1 MSDGIVIIGS
11 GFAARQLVK
20 NIRKQDTHIPLTL
33 IAADSMDEY
42 NKPDLSHVVS
52 RGQRADDLTLQTAGE
67 FAEQYHLRLFPY
79 TWVSDL
85 DAAAKVVKSQ
95 DREWRY
101 DKLVLATGAA
111 PFIPPVP
118 GHELMLTLNSQR
130 EYGAA
135 QSQLHDAQRVLIV
148 GGGLIGCELAMDFCR
163 AGKAV
168 TVVDNSASVLS
179 ALMPP
184 EVSSRLQH
192 RLTDMGVH
200 LMLKTQLEG
209 LEQTADGIRVS
220 LDRQRSVT
228 VDAVVAA
235 AGLRPETALARHAG
249 LMIRRGVVV
258 NSRLQTSDPAIYAL
272 GDCAEINGSVLPFL
286 QPILLSAMCLAKN
299 LLSQANELTLPPMLV
314 KVKTPDLPLHLAGET
329 QRDDLTWNLVAAK
342 EGVVAKGVD
351 AANQLRAFV
360 VSEDRM
366 KEAFALLKQLVR

>member
-20 NIRKQDTHIPLTL
+20 NIRKQDPNIPLTL

-52 RGQRADDLTLQTAGE
+52 RGQNADDLTLQTAGE
-67 FAEQYHLRLFPY
+67 FAEQYNLRLFPH
-79 TWVSDL
+79 TWVSDI
-85 DAAAKVVKSQ
+85 DADNQVVKSQ

-101 DKLVLATGAA
+101 DKLVLATGAT
-111 PFIPPVP
+111 PFIPLVP
-118 GHELMLTLNSQR
+118 GRELMLTLNSQR

-135 QSQLHDAQRVLIV
+135 QSQLRDAKRVLIV

-184 EVSSRLQH
+184 EASSRLQH
-192 RLTDMGVH
+192 RLTDMGVD
-200 LMLKTQLEG
+200 LMLKSQLQS
-209 LEQTADGIRVS
+209 LAQNADGIRVT
-220 LDRQRSVT
+220 LDRQRTLT

-249 LMIRRGVVV
+249 LQTHRGVVV
-258 NSRLQTSDPAIYAL
+258 NSQLQTRHPAIYAL
-272 GDCAEINGSVLPFL
+272 GDCAEINGMVLPFL
-286 QPILLSAMCLAKN
+286 QPILLSAMCLSKN
-299 LLSQANELTLPPMLV
+299 LLAQQGELKLPPMLV
-314 KVKTPDLPLHLAGET
+314 KVKTPDLPLHLAGDTRRE
-329 QRDDLTWNLVAAK
+329 DLTWHIVAAK
-342 EGVVAKGVD
+342 DGLVAKGVD
-351 AANQLRAFV
+351 AENQLRAFV

-366 KEAFALLKQLVR
+366 KDAFALLKQLVS